1 MAFIAAAPLL
11 SAAIGLGVVGAG
23 VSAYGAIKQ
32 GQATAAADKYQAQVA
47 ANDAIIASQNAE
59 YATQSGQAKATTTS
73 LQNRAQ
79 LGKVVAA
86 EAASGV
92 DVNTGS
98 AADAQ
103 TTQREM
109 GTVDTQQVV
118 NNAAI
123 TAYGYRT
130 QAVNYQANSQLLAA
144 EAPQAATAGDIAAAG
159 GLLSS
164 AGSLGMQWARLGNNT
179 TTPAWAS
186 GASGASNSS
195 GLG

>member
-1 MAFIAAAPLL
+1 MAFVAAA
-11 SAAIGLGVVGAG
+11 AAALGAV
-23 VSAYGAIKQ
+23 VSAYGAISQ

-47 ANDAIIASQNAE
+47 ANNAIIANQNAE
-59 YATQSGQAKATTTS
+59 YAIQSGQAKATTQG

-79 LGKVVAA
+79 MGRVVAA

-98 AADAQ
+98 AADVQ
-103 TTQREM
+103 TTQREI
-109 GTVDTQQVV
+109 GNVDTAQVV

-130 QAVNYQANSQLLAA
+130 QETNFQANSQLLAA
-144 EAPQAATAGDIAAAG
+144 EAPQAAAAGDIAAAG

-164 AGSLGMQWARLGNNT
+164 AGSLGSQWAKMGST
-179 TTPAWAS
+179 
-186 GASGASNSS
+186 
-195 GLG
+195 